1 MDATTL
7 TSLYQPIT
15 SALAETRRIVATLW
29 TDVLQ
34 LVNVTDALSGEEA
47 AEGKL
52 LRPALCLLTAGA
64 LGERDLVYMSRLAA
78 AYEAIHIASLAHDDV
93 VDHASLRRGRSAL
106 NVLWDDHAAVLGGD
120 YLVARSFEMLL
131 EYSCPELLNAALR
144 AMRRMAEGELRFFGK
159 DDTTA
164 DESDCIALADAKTA
178 SLFAAVCAGPA
189 LLLDPEKTEA
199 LYQYG
204 INLGI
209 AFQLVDDLLD
219 VTQPSSVLG
228 KPGCG
233 DVAEGKHTLPIF
245 LMRRRMSVDDRQRL
259 KALTGVELEE
269 ADREWIMASARTLG
283 IVELVQKRAEAYIET
298 AIGHLESLPPSS
310 CKRSME
316 ELARF
321 VLVRVA

>member
-7 TSLYQPIT
+7 SSLYDPIAP
-15 SALAETRRIVATLW
+15 ALAEVRRTVAGLW

-34 LVNVTDALSGEEA
+34 LVNITDDQNGEA
-47 AEGKL
+47 AAGGKL

-64 LGERDLVYMSRLAA
+64 LGERNLVRMSRLAA

-131 EYSCPELLNAALR
+131 EYSCPELLNAALQ

-159 DDTTA
+159 DDATA
-164 DESDCIALADAKTA
+164 DENDCIALADAKTA

-189 LLLDPEKTEA
+189 LLLSPDKADA
-199 LYQYG
+199 LYQFG
-204 INLGI
+204 IDLGI
-209 AFQLVDDLLD
+209 AFQLIDDLLD
-219 VTQPSSVLG
+219 ITQPSSVLG

-233 DVAEGKHTLPIF
+233 DVAEGKHTLPIV
-245 LMRRRMSVDDRQRL
+245 LLRRSMNDEERLRL
-259 KALTGVELEE
+259 KALTGGELGES
-269 ADREWIMASARTLG
+269 DREWIMERSGQLG
-283 IVELVQKRAEAYIET
+283 ISVTVQERAEAYIAS
-298 AIGHLESLPPSS
+298 AIGHLDVLSMSACRQSL
-310 CKRSME
+310 E
-316 ELARF
+316 GLARF
-321 VLVRVA
+321 VLVRIA